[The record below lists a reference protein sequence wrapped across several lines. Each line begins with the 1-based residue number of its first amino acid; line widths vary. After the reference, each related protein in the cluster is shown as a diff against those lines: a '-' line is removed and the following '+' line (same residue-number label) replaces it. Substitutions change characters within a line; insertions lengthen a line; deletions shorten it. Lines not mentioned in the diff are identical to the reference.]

1 MTLPKIGIPSLELK
15 LPSSG
20 KDIKYRPFLVKEE
33 KILLLALESEDDA
46 QITSAVKELLKNCVI
61 TRIKVDDLPSFDL
74 EYLFLKIRAASVGEI
89 INMKVT
95 CQDDNTTQ
103 VDVDININDVQIY
116 KPEGHTNKI
125 MLSDDTGII
134 MKYPSMKRFIEAE
147 FLGKDLKTTEVFDFI
162 ADHMEQIFDKDVV
175 YDSST
180 TTKKEF
186 LEFLDTL
193 TIKQFEQVQKF
204 YDTMPRLK
212 HEFEVVNPN
221 TNIKSSYTIEGLQN
235 FFA

>member
-46 QITSAVKELLKNCVI
+46 QITSAVKELLKNCV
-61 TRIKVDDLPSFDL
+61 TSRIKVDDLPSFDL
-74 EYLFLKIRAASVGEI
+74 EYLFLKIRAASVGEV

-95 CQDDNTTQ
+95 CQDDNVTQ
-103 VDVDININDVQIY
+103 VDVDININDVEIY

-162 ADHMEQIFDKDVV
+162 ADHIEQIFDKDAV

-186 LEFLDTL
+186 KEFLDTL

-212 HEFEVVNPN
+212 HEFEVINPN

>member
-15 LPSSG
+15 LPSTG

-46 QITSAVKELLKNCVI
+46 QITSAVKELMKNCV
-61 TRIKVDDLPSFDL
+61 TSRIKVDDLPSFDL
-74 EYLFLKIRAASVGEI
+74 EYLFLKIRAASVGEVI
-89 INMKVT
+89 TMKVT

-103 VDVDININDVQIY
+103 VDASININDVEVF
-116 KPEGHTNKI
+116 KPDGHTNKI
-125 MLSDDTGII
+125 MLSEDTGII
-134 MKYPSMKRFIEAE
+134 MKYPSMQRFIEAE
-147 FLGKDLKTTEVFDFI
+147 FLGKDLKTDEVFDFI
-162 ADHMEQIFDKDVV
+162 ADHIEQIFDKDTV

-180 TTKKEF
+180 TSKKEF
-186 LEFLDTL
+186 KQFLDTL
-193 TIKQFEQVQKF
+193 TIKQFEEIQKF

-221 TNIKSSYTIEGLQN
+221 TNVKSSYTIEGLQN

>member
-46 QITSAVKELLKNCVI
+46 QITSAVKELLKNCV
-61 TRIKVDDLPSFDL
+61 TSRIKVDDLPSFDL
-74 EYLFLKIRAASVGEI
+74 EYLFLKIRAASVGEV

-95 CQDDNTTQ
+95 CQDDNVTQ
-103 VDVDININDVQIY
+103 VDVDININDVEIY

-162 ADHMEQIFDKDVV
+162 ADHIEQIFEEDAV

-186 LEFLDTL
+186 KEFIDTL

-212 HEFEVVNPN
+212 HEFEVINPN